1 MISWI
6 ILLVFLLAAVITAIA
21 THKTMFIT
29 TTNRYKEEI
38 EVFNLK
44 WLVYPVVILFIGLL
58 AAMIQPWRLE
68 RIDAGYVGVKVNL
81 TGESRG
87 ADDITFQT
95 GWVPY
100 NTWFYTVHEFP
111 TFQQHIEYDD
121 QQVILKGG
129 FATTIKPT
137 FNYALK
143 SEAVVDMFRE
153 LRLDIKN
160 IEQGWLKTAIISSV
174 NDVANKWEVDAIFN
188 NREQFEN
195 AIIQECNKRVSK
207 WFTVSQLRTNI
218 VPPPAL
224 KEAIE
229 DKTKAVQQ
237 AQAKMQEAL
246 VAEADGKKKIAI
258 AKADSAQAVISAS
271 GRAESM
277 LIEARAEAEATRL
290 KQLQLTG
297 LFIEYMRIQK
307 WDGKYPSTV
316 LGGGTPLINIK

>member
-6 ILLVFLLAAVITAIA
+6 VFLVFTLVAIA
-21 THKTMFIT
+21 VAISTRKKMFIET
-29 TTNRYKEEI
+29 EESI
-38 EVFNLK
+38 RINHRKFNLY
-44 WLVYPVVILFIGLL
+44 WIVRPAIIFTLGIL
-58 AAMIQPWRLE
+58 AAMIQPWTLE

-81 TGESRG
+81 TGSSRG
-87 ADDITFQT
+87 ADDITYQT
-95 GWVPY
+95 GWVTY

-143 SEAVVDMFRE
+143 AEAVVDMFRE
-153 LRLDIKN
+153 LRLDIRQ

-195 AIIQECNKRVSK
+195 AIIAECNKRVEK
-207 WFTVSQLRTNI
+207 WFIVSQLRTNI

-224 KEAIE
+224 AQAIE

-246 VAEADGKKKIAI
+246 VAEADGKKRIAI

-290 KQLQLTG
+290 KQLQLTN
-297 LFIEYMRIQK
+297 LYIEYMRIQK